1 MNRARNIVTN
11 AMPWKNKM
19 TNLSRRDFLKL
30 TRDGILYLSGV
41 LTLGGLL
48 RFLSFQTEPAR
59 QTEFNLGPVEKYP
72 LNSRTVLEEIPAIL
86 LHTESGFSAL
96 SLVCTHLGCAVESQT
111 DGFTCPC
118 HGSKFDADGKVK
130 QGPASK
136 KLQSLRVEK
145 TPDGHLYLFT
155 S

>member
-30 TRDGILYLSGV
+30 TRDGILYLSGA

-96 SLVCTHLGCAVESQT
+96 SLVCTHLGCTVESNT

-118 HGSKFDADGKVK
+118 HGSKFDVNGNIK